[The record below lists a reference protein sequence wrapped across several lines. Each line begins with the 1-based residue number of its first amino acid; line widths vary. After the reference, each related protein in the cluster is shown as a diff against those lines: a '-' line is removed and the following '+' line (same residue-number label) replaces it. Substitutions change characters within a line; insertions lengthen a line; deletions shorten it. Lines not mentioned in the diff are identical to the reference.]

1 MRKPFRYVTL
11 SFISCIILLLVLTI
25 ISYVKVHQTLAYMND
40 IERNYQVMMKGE
52 ELISKMKDMEAGQR
66 GYLLTQRNVFLNPYY
81 DAYRVVGKIINDLE
95 DLVEHN
101 ERQTSRLTH
110 LKKLIADKIKITD
123 ANVKLARAKEP
134 ISPNNLRED
143 KNKMD
148 EITNT
153 MNLFQLTEKQ
163 ILNNKYNLKISNDK
177 DLPTYIIALSTFSV
191 LLLFA
196 SFGFLIYELRKRIK
210 FQKALENNVD
220 KLQRS
225 NSELEQFAYVA
236 SHDLKEPLRKIRAFS
251 GILMKRHYEAL
262 NQDGQESLDKIDKSA
277 ERMQLL
283 IDDLLTFSRTVNH
296 RDQEFEVVN
305 LNEILEEVE
314 SDISISINEKKVKI
328 ITEQLPLILG
338 FSFQLKQLFYNL
350 LSNSIK
356 FAKKGTS
363 PIIEITSEEMS
374 GKDIFFIEGIREEST
389 FYHLCF
395 QDNGIGF
402 ERDYSEKIF
411 VIFQRL
417 HGRQDYEGT
426 GIGLAICK
434 RVMGNHNGFI
444 FAEGELDKG
453 AKFHLFFPKTP
464 NLVNNNQI
472 QKLLS
477 V

>member
-1 MRKPFRYVTL
+1 MD
-11 SFISCIILLLVLTI
+11 
-25 ISYVKVHQTLAYMND
+25 D

-101 ERQTSRLTH
+101 ERQTARLTH

-123 ANVKLARAKEP
+123 ANVKLARAKQP
-134 ISPNNLRED
+134 ISPDNLRED

-148 EITNT
+148 EISNT

-163 ILNNKYNLKISNDK
+163 FLNNKYNLKINNDK

-251 GILMKRHYEAL
+251 GILMKKHYGAL
-262 NQDGQESLDKIDKSA
+262 NQDGQESLDKIEKSA

-296 RDQEFEVVN
+296 RDQEFEIVN

-314 SDISISINEKKVKI
+314 SDISISIDEKKVRI
-328 ITEQLPLILG
+328 ITEELPVVLG

-356 FAKKGTS
+356 FAQKGVA
-363 PIIEITSEEMS
+363 PVIEITSEEMS

-402 ERDYSEKIF
+402 ERDYAEKIF

-444 FAEGELDKG
+444 FAEGELNKG

>member
-1 MRKPFRYVTL
+1 MRKPFRYVTI
-11 SFISCIILLLVLTI
+11 SFISCIILLLILTI
-25 ISYVKVHQTLAYMND
+25 VSYVKVHQTLAYMED

-81 DAYRVVGKIINDLE
+81 DAYRVVGKMINDLE

-101 ERQTSRLTH
+101 NVQMSRLTH

-123 ANVKLARAKEP
+123 ANIQLARDKQP
-134 ISPNNLRED
+134 IIPEKLKED

-148 EITNT
+148 EIRNT

-163 ILNNKYNLKISNDK
+163 FLNSKYALKISNDK
-177 DLPTYIIALSTFSV
+177 NLPAYIIALSASSA
-191 LLLFA
+191 LLLLV
-196 SFGFLIYELRKRIK
+196 SFGFLVYELRKRIK
-210 FQKALENNVD
+210 FQKALENNLD

-251 GILMKRHYEAL
+251 GILLKKHYQVL
-262 NQDGQESLDKIDKSA
+262 NQDGQESLDKIEKSA

-296 RDQEFEVVN
+296 RDQEFEVVD
-305 LNEILEEVE
+305 LNAILEEVE
-314 SDISISINEKKVKI
+314 SDISILIDEKKARI
-328 ITEQLPLILG
+328 ITENLPLVLG

-356 FAKKGTS
+356 FAQNGVA
-363 PIIEITSEEMS
+363 PVIEITAEEMS

-389 FYHLCF
+389 FLHICF

-402 ERDYSEKIF
+402 EPNYAEKIF

-444 FAEGELDKG
+444 FAEGELNKG
-453 AKFHLFFPKTP
+453 ARFHLFFPKAP

-472 QKLLS
+472 QKMLS

>member
-11 SFISCIILLLVLTI
+11 SFISCIILLLILTI
-25 ISYVKVHQTLAYMND
+25 ISYVKVHQTLAYMED

-101 ERQTSRLTH
+101 HTQTSRLTH

-123 ANVKLARAKEP
+123 ANIKLARAKEP
-134 ISPNNLRED
+134 ISPDNLRED

-148 EITNT
+148 EIRNT

-163 ILNNKYNLKISNDK
+163 ILNNKYALKITNDK
-177 DLPTYIIALSTFSV
+177 NLPAYIIALSASSA
-191 LLLFA
+191 LLLLA

-210 FQKALENNVD
+210 FQKALENNLD

-251 GILMKRHYEAL
+251 GILLKKHYQVL
-262 NQDGQESLDKIDKSA
+262 NQDGQESLDKIEKSA

-296 RDQEFEVVN
+296 RNQEFEVID
-305 LNEILEEVE
+305 LNEILEEVQ
-314 SDISISINEKKVKI
+314 SDISVAIEEKQARI
-328 ITEQLPLILG
+328 ITENLPFIMG
-338 FSFQLKQLFYNL
+338 FSFQLKQLFHNL

-356 FAKKGTS
+356 FSKKGVA
-363 PIIEITSEEMS
+363 PVIEITSEEMA

-402 ERDYSEKIF
+402 ERTYAEKIF

-444 FAEGELDKG
+444 FAEGELGKG
-453 AKFHLFFPKTP
+453 ARFHLFFPKTP

>member
-1 MRKPFRYVTL
+1 MD
-11 SFISCIILLLVLTI
+11 
-25 ISYVKVHQTLAYMND
+25 D

-101 ERQTSRLTH
+101 ERQMARLTH

-123 ANVKLARAKEP
+123 ANVKLARAKQP
-134 ISPNNLRED
+134 ISPDNLKED

-148 EITNT
+148 EIRNT

-163 ILNNKYNLKISNDK
+163 VLNNKYNLKISNDK
-177 DLPTYIIALSTFSV
+177 DLPAYIIALSAFSV

-196 SFGFLIYELRKRIK
+196 SFGFLVYELRKRIK

-251 GILMKRHYEAL
+251 GILMKKHYEAL
-262 NQDGQESLDKIDKSA
+262 NHDGQESLDKIDKSA

-305 LNEILEEVE
+305 LNEILAEVE
-314 SDISISINEKKVKI
+314 SDISVTIDEKKAQI
-328 ITEQLPLILG
+328 ITEELPVILG

-356 FAKKGTS
+356 FARKGVS
-363 PIIEITSEEMS
+363 PVIEITSEEMA

-402 ERDYSEKIF
+402 ERTYAEKIF

-444 FAEGELDKG
+444 FAEGELEKG
-453 AKFHLFFPKTP
+453 ARFHLFFPKSP
-464 NLVNNNQI
+464 NLVNNKPI

>member
-11 SFISCIILLLVLTI
+11 SFISCIILLLILTI
-25 ISYVKVHQTLAYMND
+25 ISYVKVHQTLAYMDD

-81 DAYRVVGKIINDLE
+81 DSYRAVGKIINNLE

-101 ERQTSRLTH
+101 HAQTSRLTH

-123 ANVKLARAKEP
+123 ANILLARAKQP
-134 ISPNNLRED
+134 ISPDNLRAD
-143 KNKMD
+143 KDKMD
-148 EITNT
+148 EIRNT
-153 MNLFQLTEKQ
+153 MNLFLLTEKQ
-163 ILNNKYNLKISNDK
+163 FLNNKYILKISNDK
-177 DLPTYIIALSTFSV
+177 HIPAYIIALSTSSA
-191 LLLFA
+191 LLLLA

-210 FQKALENNVD
+210 FQKALENNLD

-251 GILMKRHYEAL
+251 GILLKKHYQTL
-262 NQDGQESLDKIDKSA
+262 NQDGQESLDKIEKSA

-296 RDQEFEVVN
+296 RDQEFEAVD
-305 LNEILEEVE
+305 LNDILEEVE
-314 SDISISINEKKVKI
+314 GDISISIDEKKAQI
-328 ITEQLPLILG
+328 ISENLPLISG
-338 FSFQLKQLFYNL
+338 FSFQIKQLFHNL

-356 FAKKGTS
+356 FAKKGIA
-363 PIIEITSEEMS
+363 PIIEITTEEMS
-374 GKDIFFIEGIREEST
+374 GKDIFFIEGIREENI
-389 FYHLCF
+389 FYHICF

-402 ERDYSEKIF
+402 ERTYAEKIF

-444 FAEGELDKG
+444 FAEGELGKG
-453 AKFHLFFPKTP
+453 AKFHLFFPKIP

>member
-1 MRKPFRYVTL
+1 MRKPFRYVTI
-11 SFISCIILLLVLTI
+11 SFISCIILLLILTI
-25 ISYVKVHQTLAYMND
+25 ISYLKVHQTLAYMDD

-66 GYLLTQRNVFLNPYY
+66 GYLLTGRNVFLNPYY

-101 ERQTSRLTH
+101 ITQTSRLTH

-123 ANVKLARAKEP
+123 ENIKLARAKEA
-134 ISPNNLRED
+134 ISPDNLRED

-148 EITNT
+148 EIRNT
-153 MNLFQLTEKQ
+153 MNLFLLTEKQ
-163 ILNNKYNLKISNDK
+163 ILNNKYDLKITNDK
-177 DLPTYIIALSTFSV
+177 HLPGYIIALSASSA

-210 FQKALENNVD
+210 FQKALENNLD

-251 GILMKRHYEAL
+251 GILLKKHYQVL
-262 NQDGQESLDKIDKSA
+262 NQDGKESIEKIEKSA

-296 RDQEFEVVN
+296 SGQEFEIVD
-305 LNEILEEVE
+305 LNTVLEEVE
-314 SDISISINEKKVKI
+314 NDISISIDEKNVRI
-328 ITEQLPLILG
+328 ITEDLPLILG

-356 FAKKGTS
+356 FARNGVA
-363 PIIEITSEEMS
+363 PVIEITSEEMS
-374 GKDIFFIEGIREEST
+374 GKDIFFIEGIREENT
-389 FYHLCF
+389 FYHICF

-402 ERDYSEKIF
+402 ESNYAEKIF
-411 VIFQRL
+411 IIFQRL

-444 FAEGELDKG
+444 FAEGELGKG

-464 NLVNNNQI
+464 NLVKNTQV
-472 QKLLS
+472 QKMIS

>member
-1 MRKPFRYVTL
+1 M
-11 SFISCIILLLVLTI
+11 
-25 ISYVKVHQTLAYMND
+25 
-40 IERNYQVMMKGE
+40 
-52 ELISKMKDMEAGQR
+52 
-66 GYLLTQRNVFLNPYY
+66 
-81 DAYRVVGKIINDLE
+81 
-95 DLVEHN
+95 
-101 ERQTSRLTH
+101 
-110 LKKLIADKIKITD
+110 
-123 ANVKLARAKEP
+123 
-134 ISPNNLRED
+134 
-143 KNKMD
+143 
-148 EITNT
+148 
-153 MNLFQLTEKQ
+153 
-163 ILNNKYNLKISNDK
+163 
-177 DLPTYIIALSTFSV
+177 
-191 LLLFA
+191 LLFA

-210 FQKALENNVD
+210 FQKALENNLD

-251 GILMKRHYEAL
+251 GILLKKHYQVL
-262 NQDGQESLDKIDKSA
+262 NQDGKESIEKIEKSA

-296 RDQEFEVVN
+296 SGQEFETVDLNVV
-305 LNEILEEVE
+305 LEEVE
-314 SDISISINEKKVKI
+314 NDISISIDEKNVRI
-328 ITEQLPLILG
+328 ITEDLPLILG

-356 FAKKGTS
+356 FARNGVA
-363 PIIEITSEEMS
+363 PVIEITSEEMS
-374 GKDIFFIEGIREEST
+374 GKDIFFIEGIREENT
-389 FYHLCF
+389 FYHICF

-402 ERDYSEKIF
+402 ESNYAEKIF
-411 VIFQRL
+411 IIFQRL

-444 FAEGELDKG
+444 FAEGELGKG

-464 NLVNNNQI
+464 NLVKNTQV

>member
-1 MRKPFRYVTL
+1 MRKPFRYVTI
-11 SFISCIILLLVLTI
+11 SFISCIILLLILTI
-25 ISYVKVHQTLAYMND
+25 ISYLKVHQTLAYMDD

-66 GYLLTQRNVFLNPYY
+66 GYLLTERNVFLNPYY
-81 DAYRVVGKIINDLE
+81 DAYRVVGKIINELE

-101 ERQTSRLTH
+101 ITQTSRLTH

-123 ANVKLARAKEP
+123 ENIKLARAKEA
-134 ISPNNLRED
+134 ISPDNLRED

-148 EITNT
+148 EIRNT
-153 MNLFQLTEKQ
+153 MNLFLLTEKQ
-163 ILNNKYNLKISNDK
+163 ILNSKYDLKITNDK
-177 DLPTYIIALSTFSV
+177 HLPGYIIALSASSA

-210 FQKALENNVD
+210 FQKALENNLD

-251 GILMKRHYEAL
+251 GILLKKHYQVL
-262 NQDGQESLDKIDKSA
+262 NQDGKESIEKIEKSA

-296 RDQEFEVVN
+296 SGQEFEIVDLNVV
-305 LNEILEEVE
+305 LEEVE
-314 SDISISINEKKVKI
+314 NDISISIDEKNVRI
-328 ITEQLPLILG
+328 ITEDLPLILG

-356 FAKKGTS
+356 FARNGVA
-363 PIIEITSEEMS
+363 PVIEITSEEMS
-374 GKDIFFIEGIREEST
+374 GKDIFFIEGIREENT
-389 FYHLCF
+389 FYHICF

-402 ERDYSEKIF
+402 ESNYAEKIF
-411 VIFQRL
+411 IIFQRL

-444 FAEGELDKG
+444 FAEGELGKG

-464 NLVNNNQI
+464 NLVKNTQV